1 MLPALSKVVDF
12 DVWQAQ
18 YEAATKAKIFTK
30 LSGDDTKDKTTL
42 DDYRLSTL
50 PSVISEEI
58 LVGVTEKFRLRTT
71 TYNSAITAIREQ
83 WIRITRPTDFST
95 ELQSIQINSTGD
107 VIPAWRTLQHL
118 CYYTH
123 LSDDFIVQ
131 LMTDA
136 VSDSSTK
143 QLLQAFAYGKR
154 LSPRELVDFLSSLT
168 FGNQTMAS
176 VSSTTRVVCYNCNRN
191 GHISRNCDRPKA
203 RCTLCHR
210 TGHLKLFCVPPVPK
224 N

>member
-1 MLPALSKVVDF
+1 MLPALSKDVDF
-12 DVWQAQ
+12 EVWQMQ
-18 YEAATKAKIFTK
+18 YEAATKAKIFTQ
-30 LSGDDTKDKTTL
+30 LLGDDKENKKTL

-71 TYNSAITAIREQ
+71 TYNSAIAEIREQ
-83 WIRITRPTDFST
+83 WIRITRPTDLST

-107 VIPAWRTLQHL
+107 VIPAWRSLQHL
-118 CYYTH
+118 CYYTD

-136 VSDSSTK
+136 VSDYSTK

-154 LSPRELVDFLSSLT
+154 LSPQQLVDFLSSLT
-168 FGNQTMAS
+168 FGNQATAS

-191 GHISRNCDRPKA
+191 ERTHLPK
-203 RCTLCHR
+203 
-210 TGHLKLFCVPPVPK
+210 F
-224 N
+224 